1 MKGASRRSPMEKYV
15 VIAVPTDLHTE
26 VKARAALQEK
36 TLKQFVIDALRAAVK
51 EGGRKGKK

>member
-1 MKGASRRSPMEKYV
+1 MEKHV

-26 VKARAALQEK
+26 VKAQAALQEK

-51 EGGRKGKK
+51 EGGSKGRK